1 MKATT
6 TTVAAL
12 NYNKQQTTI
21 VRKGIMKQIKGY
33 KFPDPDLKEI
43 LKKTRKK
50 QRKKIHDKLI
60 WKARIT
66 ATVPYIPT

>member
-12 NYNKQQTTI
+12 NYNKQQKWET
-21 VRKGIMKQIKGY
+21 GIMKQIKEY
-33 KFPDPDLKEI
+33 KFPDPDLKGI

-50 QRKKIHDKLI
+50 QRKKIHVRLK
-60 WKARIT
+60 
-66 ATVPYIPT
+66 P

>member
-12 NYNKQQTTI
+12 NYNKQQTTK
-21 VRKGIMKQIKGY
+21 VRKGIMKQMKGY
-33 KFPDPDLKEI
+33 QFPDPDLKEI

-50 QRKKIHDKLI
+50 QRKKFMY
-60 WKARIT
+60 ASN
-66 ATVPYIPT
+66 PN

>member
-12 NYNKQQTTI
+12 NYKKQQTTK
-21 VRKGIMKQIKGY
+21 VRKGIMKQMKGY
-33 KFPDPDLKEI
+33 QFPDPDLKEI

-50 QRKKIHDKLI
+50 QRKKIHVRLK
-60 WKARIT
+60 
-66 ATVPYIPT
+66 P